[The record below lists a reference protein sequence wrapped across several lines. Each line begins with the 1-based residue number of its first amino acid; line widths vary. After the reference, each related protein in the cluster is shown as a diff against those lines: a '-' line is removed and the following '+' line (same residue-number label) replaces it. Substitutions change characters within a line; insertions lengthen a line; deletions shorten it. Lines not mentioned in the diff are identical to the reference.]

1 MSRGHH
7 WLGRLARKLAIRI
20 RSDRWLT
27 QPGRD
32 AAASVFGVRAECG
45 FRPAGRPKLTR
56 FVVTKHEGISLPEIG
71 ELTDRAWREVANIL
85 DAAGV
90 PRRPSGAQA
99 IPGSRRERKKQR

>member
-1 MSRGHH
+1 MTGGLPSPAETR
-7 WLGRLARKLAIRI
+7 
-20 RSDRWLT
+20 
-27 QPGRD
+27 P
-32 AAASVFGVRAECG
+32 AASVFGVRAECG

-99 IPGSRRERKKQR
+99 IPGSRRERRKQR

>member
-1 MSRGHH
+1 VTGGLPSPAETR
-7 WLGRLARKLAIRI
+7 
-20 RSDRWLT
+20 
-27 QPGRD
+27 P
-32 AAASVFGVRAECG
+32 AASVFGVRAECG